1 MKSPKTALQM
11 EKPIG
16 AVLRT
21 AEFSRKVEYLHVHYA
36 TFLVVSKYSELYSCT
51 TVMLVDEIRGWFG
64 GSRLSTGKFLN
75 GADSSRTIVFV
86 EKPYCFVCRKI
97 LTTNGKRS
105 R

>member
-1 MKSPKTALQM
+1 M
-11 EKPIG
+11 EKSNG
-16 AVLRT
+16 AVLRI
-21 AEFSRKVEYLHVHYA
+21 AELSGKVEYLHVYP

-51 TVMLVDEIRGWFG
+51 TVMLVVEIRGWFG

-86 EKPYCFVCRKI
+86 EKLYCFVCRKI